1 MAIDVNGEIIGSVSG
16 GCIEGA
22 VISEGIKSIKDGKTR
37 VKDYGISNNLAWE
50 VGLACGG
57 ELKILVQPLNI
68 EDSIVNSMVAH
79 IKNRQPIK
87 LEVDC
92 ITGERLINNSLT
104 NEISYYNKLT
114 NQFIHVLAPHPRLF
128 IIGAVHIAQALVS
141 LGKIANY
148 DVTLIDPREHFATKK
163 RFPDCKIINEWPDT
177 ALANFK
183 LDKATHIVTLT
194 HDPKIDD
201 PALIT
206 ALKHDIGYIG
216 SLGSKKT
223 HQKRCERLLS
233 IGFKGDELIEHVLT
247 TLPGGQVGAL
257 IIVML
262 AIFFLGFFLDYIE
275 IIFVIVPLVGPVLIA
290 NGADPLWLG
299 IMISLNL
306 QTSFLTPP
314 FGFSLFFLRGVA
326 PPEIQTKNIYR
337 GVLPY
342 IGIQVLALIIV
353 GFIPEIAT
361 WLPRS
366 IF

>member
-1 MAIDVNGEIIGSVSG
+1 MDELDDVLTPLSTWLKERRKVAIATVISTWGSAPRPVGGQMAIDVNGEIIGSVSG

-57 ELKILVQPLNI
+57 ELKILIQPLNI

-104 NEISYYNKLT
+104 NETSYYNKLT

-141 LGKIANY
+141 LANIANY
-148 DVTLIDPREHFATKK
+148 DITLIDPREHFATKK

-177 ALANFK
+177 ALANVT

-206 ALKHDIGYIG
+206 ALKHDVGYIG

-223 HQKRCERLLS
+223 HYKRCERLLS
-233 IGFKGDELIEHVLT
+233 LGLKEDEVSRIHA
-247 TLPGGQVGAL
+247 PVG
-257 IIVML
+257 
-262 AIFFLGFFLDYIE
+262 
-275 IIFVIVPLVGPVLIA
+275 
-290 NGADPLWLG
+290 
-299 IMISLNL
+299 LNIKAK
-306 QTSFLTPP
+306 TP
-314 FGFSLFFLRGVA
+314 A
-326 PPEIQTKNIYR
+326 
-337 GVLPY
+337 
-342 IGIQVLALIIV
+342 
-353 GFIPEIAT
+353 EIAI
-361 WLPRS
+361 S
-366 IF
+366 ILAELTNYRRTKFDEQI